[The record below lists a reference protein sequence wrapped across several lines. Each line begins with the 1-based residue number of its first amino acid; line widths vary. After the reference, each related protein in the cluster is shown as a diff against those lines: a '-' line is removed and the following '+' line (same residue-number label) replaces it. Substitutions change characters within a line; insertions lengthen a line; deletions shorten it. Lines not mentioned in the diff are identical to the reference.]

1 MKRIL
6 VPTDFSRQSEH
17 ALDLAHEIAARTGA
31 EVLLVHIV
39 EQATTSVF
47 AGAGELITDS
57 ADQEN
62 AVQILEA
69 AKEKVQEI
77 SNDPRFHN
85 IRLKHITKAGSPFS
99 SISKVISKEDA
110 DLLIMGTSGT
120 SNLED
125 WFVGSN
131 TEKVVR
137 MAKCPVISVPQPFSL
152 KDIKRIVFPTNFDIN
167 ARLVEH
173 LKGWLK
179 ICNATLYLLRVN
191 TPHNYESPHRLQ
203 EQLLKTASEYQL
215 ENFETYVES
224 NITVEGGIL
233 NFTEQYGGD
242 MIAMATHGKR
252 GLFHLFSG
260 SIAEDVVNHTLKP
273 VWTLSLKS

>member
-6 VPTDFSRQSEH
+6 VPTDFSRQSKH
-17 ALDLAHEIAARTGA
+17 ALDLAYEIAQRNGA
-31 EVLLVHIV
+31 EIVLVHIV

-47 AGAGELITDS
+47 VGAGELVSDAGEQDNTH
-57 ADQEN
+57 
-62 AVQILEA
+62 QILENA
-69 AKEKVQEI
+69 RQKVEEI
-77 SNDPRFHN
+77 CSDPRFEN
-85 IRLKHITKAGSPFS
+85 IRFKTITKTGSPFS
-99 SISKVISKEDA
+99 SISKVISNEDA
-110 DLLIMGTSGT
+110 DILVMGTSGT

-137 MAKCPVISVPQPFSL
+137 MAKCPVISVPQPCSL
-152 KDIKRIVFPTNFDIN
+152 ADIRRIVFPTNFDIN
-167 ARLVEH
+167 PRLVSH
-173 LKGWLK
+173 LKDWLK
-179 ICNATLYLLRVN
+179 LCDATLYLLRVN
-191 TPHNYESPHRLQ
+191 TPHNYESPQRLQ
-203 EQLLKTASEYQL
+203 EHLLKTAAEYKF

-233 NFTEQYGGD
+233 NFADQYGID